1 MLTLVP
7 KIIMNA
13 GVSGLK
19 TKKGFSNSGE
29 ILVKK
34 MNLENL
40 LIGLEKGRIGAASKL
55 ISILEQG
62 NDYEIDKIM
71 EVIYPHT
78 GNSWVVGITGPPGAG
93 KSSLINNLIY
103 HAREE
108 EKSVGAILVDPTS
121 PVSGGA
127 VLGDRIRMS
136 SFSRDDK
143 VFIRSMASRGNLGG
157 LSIATLGAVRILD
170 YLKKDFIFVE
180 TVGSGQI
187 DVNICDIV
195 DTVCLVLMPG
205 AGDIIQSLK
214 AGIREVND
222 IFVINKCDQPGA
234 EDTAI
239 NIQLI
244 QDITGQ
250 KLDRDFFWQVP
261 ICLTNSLT
269 ADGIPDLWKKIKEHQ
284 NKSKESEFRKQRKI
298 AQAKKET
305 IDIILRKLE
314 KFFRRKIDEKMR
326 IGSIINDIAIKLK
339 SPQRASEEIFGKIA
353 DTAWTLTQLS
363 EGRKQS
369 NKLKPLGRKEK
380 SHV

>member
-1 MLTLVP
+1 M
-7 KIIMNA
+7 MYA
-13 GVSGLK
+13 GFQVEERGKDFLPFGK
-19 TKKGFSNSGE
+19 CAFKE
-29 ILVKK
+29 

-40 LIGLEKGRIGAASKL
+40 LIDLEKGRIGAASKL

-62 NDYEIDKIM
+62 NDYETDKIM
-71 EVIYPHT
+71 EMVYPHT
-78 GNSWVVGITGPPGAG
+78 GNSWVIGITGPPGAG

-103 HAREE
+103 HARQEG
-108 EKSVGAILVDPTS
+108 KSVGVILVDPTS

-143 VFIRSMASRGNLGG
+143 VFIRSMGSRGNLGG
-157 LSIATLGAVRILD
+157 LSVATLGAVRILD

-180 TVGSGQI
+180 TVGAGQI
-187 DVNICDIV
+187 DVNICDIA

-205 AGDIIQSLK
+205 AGDVIQSLK

-222 IFVINKCDQPGA
+222 IFVINKCDQQGA

-244 QDITGQ
+244 QDISTQ
-250 KLDRDFFWQVP
+250 NLERDFFWQVP

-269 ADGIPDLWKKIKEHQ
+269 DDGIPDLWKKIKDHQ
-284 NKSKESEFRKQRKI
+284 SKSKNSKFRKEKKI
-298 AQAKKET
+298 TKAKKET

-314 KFFRRKIDEKMR
+314 KFFRRQINEKMSV
-326 IGSIINDIAIKLK
+326 GSVINDIAFKLK

-353 DTAWTLTQLS
+353 DTTWTLTQLS
-363 EGRKQS
+363 EGRKQ
-369 NKLKPLGRKEK
+369 NNNLKPSKKKENLR
-380 SHV
+380 V

>member
-1 MLTLVP
+1 M
-7 KIIMNA
+7 IYA
-13 GVSGLK
+13 GFQVEERGKDFLPFGK
-19 TKKGFSNSGE
+19 RAFKE
-29 ILVKK
+29 

-40 LIGLEKGRIGAASKL
+40 LIDLEKGRIGAASKL

-62 NDYEIDKIM
+62 NDYETDKIM

-78 GNSWVVGITGPPGAG
+78 GNSWVIGITGPPGAG

-108 EKSVGAILVDPTS
+108 GKSVGAILVDPTS

-143 VFIRSMASRGNLGG
+143 VFIRSMGSRGNLGG
-157 LSIATLGAVRILD
+157 LSVATLGAVRILD
-170 YLKKDFIFVE
+170 YLKKDFVFVE

-205 AGDIIQSLK
+205 AGDVIQSLK

-222 IFVINKCDQPGA
+222 IFVINKCDQQGA

-244 QDITGQ
+244 QDISAQ
-250 KLDRDFFWQVP
+250 NLERDFFWQVP

-269 ADGIPDLWKKIKEHQ
+269 DNGIPDLWKKIKEHQ
-284 NKSKESEFRKQRKI
+284 KKSKESEFRKEKKI
-298 AQAKKET
+298 TQAKKET

-314 KFFRRKIDEKMR
+314 KFFRRQINEKMSV
-326 IGSIINDIAIKLK
+326 GSVINDIAFKLK

-363 EGRKQS
+363 EGRNQ
-369 NKLKPLGRKEK
+369 NNNLKPSEKKEH

>member
-1 MLTLVP
+1 M
-7 KIIMNA
+7 MHD
-13 GVSGLK
+13 GVSEIK
-19 TKKGFSNSGE
+19 TKKEFFNSGE
-29 ILVKK
+29 ILTK
-34 MNLENL
+34 NISLENL
-40 LIGLEKGRIGAASKL
+40 LIELEKGRIGAASKL

-62 NDYEIDKIM
+62 NDYETDKIM
-71 EVIYPHT
+71 EMIYPHT
-78 GNSWVVGITGPPGAG
+78 GNSWVIGITGPPGAG

-108 EKSVGAILVDPTS
+108 KKSVGAILVDPTS

-136 SFSRDDK
+136 SFSRDDE
-143 VFIRSMASRGNLGG
+143 VFIRSMGSRGNLGG
-157 LSIATLGAVRILD
+157 LSVATLGAVRILD
-170 YLKKDFIFVE
+170 YLKKDFVFVE

-187 DVNICDIV
+187 DINICDIV

-205 AGDIIQSLK
+205 AGDAIQSLK

-222 IFVINKCDQPGA
+222 IFVINKCDQQGA

-244 QDITGQ
+244 QDISTQ
-250 KLDRDFFWQVP
+250 NLERDFFWQVP

-269 ADGIPDLWKKIKEHQ
+269 DDGIPDLWKKIKDHQ
-284 NKSKESEFRKQRKI
+284 NKSKNSKFRKEKKI
-298 AQAKKET
+298 TQAKKET

-314 KFFRRKIDEKMR
+314 KFFRRQINEKMSV
-326 IGSIINDIAIKLK
+326 GSVINDIAFKLK
-339 SPQRASEEIFGKIA
+339 SPQRASEEIFAKIA

-363 EGRKQS
+363 EGRKQ
-369 NKLKPLGRKEK
+369 NNNLKHSEKKENLR
-380 SHV
+380 V